1 MGCPQSKSKRRFT
14 EQSKMKIGHEE
25 RKENI
30 KVNMSS
36 FSTSM
41 M

>member
-1 MGCPQSKSKRRFT
+1 MGCPQSKSNRRST
-14 EQSKMKIGHEE
+14 EQSTMKTGHEE

-30 KVNMSS
+30 KVNMFS